1 MTVFPIQS
9 SFGRGVLSPRL
20 HARVDIDHYKIAL
33 ADSLNF
39 YILRQGGL
47 RRRPGT
53 RFAALAKTATGN
65 VIFLPFIFSP
75 TQSYAIEL
83 GNLYARFFTLGGPV
97 MSGMSPYE
105 IVTPWPEN
113 HLQELQFEQEGDV
126 IYVTH
131 PAHTPAK
138 LQRFSETNWTI
149 TNTDIKDGPYLTI
162 ISDGTT
168 LAPDI
173 TGNIIPLMTSNTAP
187 SGVASA
193 SGETT
198 GRSPWLAF
206 DGQTNTDWQAFDSSF
221 LTLPDYVY
229 LRYQF
234 AVAKICGGYYIQSSV
249 RIENYTLNSNVFQVP
264 GHLRAPRTWTLEG
277 SNNGTDWTLLDSR
290 SGVTDWG
297 DGERRYFPFKNKT
310 AYTYYQ
316 LAITDTNQSAN
327 APRPV
332 SIASFALS
340 GAETDRTTIRLTA
353 SSLASINKGA
363 GFGANDVGRHVRYLN
378 EDAVWHWFRITA
390 IVSTTVVDAELYSP
404 PLPNTK
410 AALSWRLGAFSNSS
424 GWPARVALFQ
434 ERVIYGRT
442 DFSPRTIN
450 GSKTDDFDNFGVSIP
465 LKADDALSLTLNEK
479 GEIQWLL
486 DNGDLIVATMSSIR
500 PVGPAD
506 KTQGFSATNFQ
517 QGRPSRTGAAAIQ
530 PAPAGDAHI
539 FVGQFRNSLHEL
551 AQSPDINGY
560 ATPDVSILSEHLY
573 KPKIKHICFAKKP
586 NALLWS
592 GMDDG
597 SLVGMTYER
606 DQKMVAHAPHALGG
620 AGQVI
625 AQCVV
630 PGPVRDELWL
640 IVQRGSLRT
649 VEFMEADFERGN
661 PSDAFYVD
669 CGLTATSGTPFTT
682 VSGLGH
688 LEGLEV
694 AVLADGAV
702 EPRKTVTGGSITLS
716 GPASIAHVGLP
727 YTSRAKTLRLAQGG
741 GDGSGLGRKKTV
753 NRVILDIYETSGLR
767 VKAAGD
773 WQDVNLRST
782 DDLMDTAVPLMTG
795 AFGVL
800 IDDRWEHEGVVEV
813 EVSDPLPCTI
823 RAITPAYDGEP

>member
-1 MTVFPIQS
+1 MTVYPIQS

-33 ADSLNF
+33 ADALNF
-39 YILRQGGL
+39 YVLRQGGL

-53 RFAALAKTATGN
+53 RFAAPAKTSSGD
-65 VIFLPFIFSP
+65 ILLLPFVFSP
-75 TQSYAIEL
+75 EQPYVIEM
-83 GNLYARFFTLGGPV
+83 GDYYARFFTLGGPV

-105 IVTPWPEN
+105 IVTPWPSADL
-113 HLQELQFEQEGDV
+113 HELQFEQEGDV

-131 PAHTPAK
+131 RIHAPRK
-138 LQRFSETNWTI
+138 LERFGETNWTI
-149 TNTDIKDGPYLTI
+149 TEPDIEDGPYLTI

-168 LAPDI
+168 LAPNL
-173 TGNIIPLMTSNTAP
+173 TGNIIPLMTSATAP

-193 SGETT
+193 SGNTI
-198 GRSPWLAF
+198 GYPAWQAF
-206 DGQTNTDWQAFDSSF
+206 DGESNTEWQAFDSSF
-221 LTLPDYVY
+221 LTLPDYVF
-229 LRYQF
+229 LRYEF
-234 AVAKICGGYYIQSSV
+234 ATAKIAGGYYIQASS

-277 SNNGTDWTLLDSR
+277 SNNGTDWVLLDSQ

-310 AYTYYQ
+310 AYLYYQ
-316 LAITDTNQSAN
+316 LSITDTNQSAN

-363 GFGANDVGRHVRYLN
+363 GFGSADGGRHIRYLN
-378 EDAVWHWFRITA
+378 EDAVWHWFKISA
-390 IVSTTVVDAELYSP
+390 VISTSVVDAQLYSP

-410 AALSWRLGAFSNSS
+410 AALSWRLGAFSNAC

-434 ERVIYGRT
+434 ERIVYGRT

-450 GSKTDDFDNFGVSIP
+450 GSKTDDFDNFSVSIP
-465 LKADDALSLTLNEK
+465 LLPDDALSLTLNEK

-486 DNGDLIVATMSSIR
+486 DNGDLIVATMSSVR

-506 KTQGFSATNFQ
+506 KTAGFSATNFQ

-530 PAPAGDAHI
+530 PAAAGDAYI

-551 AQSPDINGY
+551 APSPDINGY
-560 ATPDVSILSEHLY
+560 QTPDVSILSEHLY
-573 KPKIKHICFAKKP
+573 KPKIKRIAFAQKP

-606 DQKMVAHAPHALGG
+606 DQKMVAHLPHALGG
-620 AGQVI
+620 EGQVI

-630 PGPVRDELWL
+630 PGPVRDEVWF

-649 VEFMEADFERGN
+649 VEFMEADFEKGN

-669 CGLTATSGTPFTT
+669 CGLTATSGTPFST
-682 VSGLGH
+682 VSGLDH

-694 AVLADGAV
+694 AILADGAV
-702 EPRKTVTGGSITLS
+702 EPRQTVTAGAVSLS
-716 GPASIAHVGLP
+716 NPALVAHVGLP
-727 YTSRAKTLRLAQGG
+727 YRSWAKTLRLAQGG
-741 GDGSGLGRKKTV
+741 GDGSGLGRKKSVT
-753 NRVILDIYETSGLR
+753 RAILDVFEAGGLR
-767 VKAAGD
+767 VRAAGD
-773 WQDVNLRST
+773 WEDVNLRST
-782 DDLMDTAVPLMTG
+782 EDLMDTAVPLSTG
-795 AFGVL
+795 AFSVT
-800 IDDRWEHEGVVEV
+800 IDDRWEHEGVVEM
-813 EVSDPLPCTI
+813 EVTDPLPCTI
-823 RAITPAYDGEP
+823 RAITPAYETEP